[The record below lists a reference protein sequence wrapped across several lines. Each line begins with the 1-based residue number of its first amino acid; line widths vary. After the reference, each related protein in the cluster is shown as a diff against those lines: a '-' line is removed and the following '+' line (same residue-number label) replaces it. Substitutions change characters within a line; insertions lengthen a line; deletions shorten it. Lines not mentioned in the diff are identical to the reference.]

1 MHTAETPTI
10 HRLPVERL
18 KHIEGYSARRVEWLA
33 RKMLKEGVWTKPV
46 AVDDAHDLVL
56 DGQHRMEAAKRLGL
70 KWVPVVRYRYAD
82 VEVWSLRPKHQFDW
96 QRVTERALAD
106 APYPYKTVK
115 HRFPGEGLP
124 EIAIPLAELQ
134 Q

>member
-1 MHTAETPTI
+1 MPTDPPPKI

-18 KHIEGYSARRVEWLA
+18 RHIEGFSKRRVEWLMG
-33 RKMLKEGVWTKPV
+33 KMLKEGVWTKPV

-70 KWVPVVRYRYAD
+70 KWVPAIRYVYAD
-82 VEVWSLRPKHQFDW
+82 VEVWSLRPQHEFDW
-96 QRVTERALAD
+96 KQVTERALAD
-106 APYPYKTVK
+106 KPYPYKTVK

-124 EIAIPLAELQ
+124 QISIPIKDLMQ
-134 Q
+134 